1 MLRSLFQNTT
11 KQRKT
16 CASHKPFSCREQ
28 EKWKRMRSEEEAVQG
43 KTFQEL
49 SLTQHLPNHKMLH
62 STTTDTTR
70 TMAAFM
76 YYTLHKLLTGKARS
90 QQACSEDFGCK
101 MTLFKHLVTGKRH
114 PGRLGRKGEGCR
126 SSRTVEEVKQLESSE
141 PTQKRPKC
149 TKKDKK

>member
-1 MLRSLFQNTT
+1 MEEVINDENIFLDIIRQVQLPAVQVMV
-11 KQRKT
+11 
-16 CASHKPFSCREQ
+16 
-28 EKWKRMRSEEEAVQG
+28 RMRSEEEAVQG

-62 STTTDTTR
+62 STATDTTR

-90 QQACSEDFGCK
+90 QQACSEDFGYK
-101 MTLFKHLVTGKRH
+101 MTLFKHLVTGKRQ